1 MFVWLGSFEESLS
14 SGEGGDS
21 GISSPF
27 AISFGVQILCMLL
40 FPLTGAIADRVGLLP
55 VMITASVALIL
66 TAIPA
71 FYLVNTGETANAV
84 LAQVWLA
91 FVLAGIGAPL
101 PAWFISRFP
110 PTVRYTGVAIG
121 YNFAQAIFGG
131 TAAII
136 ATLLADVDFPGMLAG
151 TGPGMYLAFIG
162 LLAMIAQLVGAYCMR
177 SH

>member
-1 MFVWLGSFEESLS
+1 
-14 SGEGGDS
+14 
-21 GISSPF
+21 
-27 AISFGVQILCMLL
+27 MLL

-136 ATLLADVDFPGMLAG
+136 ATLLADVDFPGILAG
-151 TGPGMYLAFIG
+151 TGPGMYLAGIG
-162 LLAMIAQLVGAYCMR
+162 LLAMTAQLTGVYCMR